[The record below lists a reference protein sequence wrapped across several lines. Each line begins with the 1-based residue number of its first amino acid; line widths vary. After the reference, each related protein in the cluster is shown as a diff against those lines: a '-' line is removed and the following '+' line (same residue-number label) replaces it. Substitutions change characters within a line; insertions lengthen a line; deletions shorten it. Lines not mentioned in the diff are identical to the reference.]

1 MRNELFL
8 INSSLQI
15 KQNLYSIGT
24 CSAPDGTQCLDT
36 MYRKIAKSHISESIS
51 FLYSSTFSGY
61 KDVSR
66 AGNGRR
72 VYQSKER
79 LASNR

>member
-1 MRNELFL
+1 MRDELFL
-8 INSSLQI
+8 INFSPQI
-15 KQNLYSIGT
+15 KQNLYSVGT
-24 CSAPDGTQCLDT
+24 YSAPEGTQSLET
-36 MYRKIAKSHISESIS
+36 MYRKIAKRHISESIS
-51 FLYSSTFSGY
+51 FLYSRLSGY